1 MKSIE
6 NILGE
11 LGPSLSSIVAAELAN
26 RCKISRDAARKRLS
40 RAGSP
45 IERTSYRLFPKNEAF
60 VFLKSQY
67 NSEWYWTNLLR
78 DLREKNTV
86 YACALDGILA
96 RGGTVKATEFPVI
109 SGAPIALK
117 KQVSLSRVEKTLIN
131 IGAITEQNEG
141 RLGRCFVVNQQI
153 ASTQMG
159 IAYIEAINR
168 VECIIL
174 EDLRRWIQK
183 NNLGSYH
190 KITIRGENKPLQVG
204 QFKFDLTGPCYFRPL
219 REPKRKH
226 GFIVAD
232 VFANDSLELNQ
243 IKYFLRKIKMYEKTA
258 NSGKLYPIML
268 AVRYE
273 TEAFNEVR
281 EAGVMVT
288 TLKNFF
294 GNKVTHAIAN
304 LIETLANAISA
315 SSIDESKLDKLLKS
329 LSGIDG
335 RIGNMR
341 GILFELISAY
351 IAKCEYGGEISIGVS
366 HIHRTKDE
374 KTDLDVVC
382 TGVGNLVTI
391 IECKSK
397 EPNKEVSLEEIQKW
411 LKNTEIMLDYVACMP
426 NLYDKK
432 VSYEIWTTG
441 KFSSDALAK
450 LRFEERKR
458 TKRRIAWK
466 DGREVIDIAR
476 KNNLGTIVDA
486 LNEHFLR
493 HPYTQMW

>member
-11 LGPSLSSIVAAELAN
+11 LGPSLSSSVAAELAD

-45 IERTSYRLFPKNEAF
+45 IERISYRLFPKNEAF

-131 IGAITEQNEG
+131 IGAITEENKG
-141 RLGRCFVVNQQI
+141 ILGCCFFINPRI
-153 ASTQMG
+153 ASIQMD
-159 IAYIEAINR
+159 IAYIKAINM
-168 VECIIL
+168 VEHIIL
-174 EDLRRWIQK
+174 ENLREWIQK

-219 REPKRKH
+219 REPKKKH
-226 GFIVAD
+226 GFVVAD
-232 VFANDSLELNQ
+232 VFANGPLKLNQ
-243 IKYFLRKIKMYEKTA
+243 IKYFLRKVKMYEMTA
-258 NSGKLYPIML
+258 NSGKLYPILL
-268 AVRYE
+268 ADRYE
-273 TEAFNEVR
+273 AKAFDEIR
-281 EAGVMVT
+281 KAGVMAT

-294 GNKVTHAIAN
+294 GNKVAHVISN

-315 SSIDESKLDKLLKS
+315 SSIDESKLDNLLKS
-329 LSGIDG
+329 LSKIDG
-335 RIGNMR
+335 PIGNMR

-351 IAKCEYGGEISIGVS
+351 IAKFKYGGEISVRVS
-366 HIHRTKDE
+366 HIHREKDR

-382 TGVGNLVTI
+382 IGVKNTVTI

-397 EPNKEVSLEEIQKW
+397 KRNGEVSLADIESW
-411 LKNTEIMLDYVACMP
+411 LKNTEIMFDYVTCMP
-426 NLYDKK
+426 HLRNKK

-441 KFSSDALAK
+441 RFSSDALAK
-450 LRFEERKR
+450 LDVEKKKRK
-458 TKRRIAWK
+458 KRRIGWK
-466 DGREVIDIAR
+466 DGSKVINIAR
-476 KNNLGTIVDA
+476 RNNLSFIVDA
-486 LNEHFLR
+486 LKEHF
-493 HPYTQMW
+493 